1 MRLLVKQYEA
11 LVGYLESTPDRG
23 VMFRYDRDYLASNK
37 AHPLSR
43 SLPLRDSPYSQA
55 ASMPFF
61 SGLLPDGE
69 LRRRIASYL
78 HISETS
84 TFKLLDALGGEC
96 AGTVSLLREGQ
107 EAEAIE
113 PGYDELAAGQLEE
126 LIRNSE
132 LRPLLA
138 PTGGARLSLA
148 GAQDKIPLYHRDG
161 RWFRPRG
168 GAPSSHILKPASPV
182 FPDLPA
188 NEYFSM
194 RLAAALGIAV
204 APVELAE
211 FGRPTLIVERYDRSR
226 MPDGSIR
233 RIHQEDSCQALGI
246 MPEEKYE
253 ADGGP
258 GFAAIS
264 RLLRE
269 TCAEPLAAIEAL
281 IEIALFNFLIG
292 NCDAHGK
299 NFSLLYRDRGPA
311 LAPFYDLVS
320 TTIYPELSTKLSMRI
335 GSEYR
340 IDHIGTA
347 DFEAFAK
354 DIGVKPRLVGER
366 LDALAERASGAWEE
380 IVGLGELGR
389 YSDLTARIRAG
400 WEERRKLHRK

>member
-1 MRLLVKQYEA
+1 MRLLVRQHEA

-23 VMFRYDRDYLASNK
+23 VMFRYDHDYLASGL
-37 AHPLSR
+37 ARPLSR

-61 SGLLPDGE
+61 SGLLPDGD
-69 LRRRIASYL
+69 LRRRVASYL

-84 TFKLLDALGGEC
+84 AFKLLDALGGEC

-107 EAEAIE
+107 EAEAGE
-113 PGYDELAAGQLEE
+113 PGYDELAAGELDE
-126 LIRNSE
+126 LIKNSE
-132 LRPLLA
+132 RRPLLA
-138 PTGGARLSLA
+138 PTDGARLSLA

-161 RWFRPRG
+161 HWFRPRG
-168 GAPSSHILKPASPV
+168 GAPSSHILKPSSPT

-188 NEYFSM
+188 NEYLSM

-211 FGRPTLIVERYDRSR
+211 IGRPTLIVERYDRSR
-226 MPDGSIR
+226 SPDGTIQR
-233 RIHQEDSCQALGI
+233 VHQEDSCQALGI
-246 MPEEKYE
+246 MPEDKYE
-253 ADGGP
+253 TDGGP
-258 GFAAIS
+258 GFAMIS

-281 IEIALFNFLIG
+281 IEIALFNILIG

-320 TTIYPELSTKLSMRI
+320 TTAYPELSAKLSMRF

-340 IDHIGTA
+340 IDRIRAA

-354 DIGVKPRLVGER
+354 DIGVKARLVGER
-366 LDALAERASGAWEE
+366 FEELVEKASDAWET
-380 IVGLGELGR
+380 IGGLEELR
-389 YSDLTARIRAG
+389 PYSDLAAGIRAG
-400 WEERRKLHRK
+400 WEGRRRQLGQ